1 MNPDALIA
9 GMGEYASLAVVVG
22 AVIAGLMIVLAIADA
37 VGGPAKRKKKRLDGL
52 SERLRSGAEAPQAAA
67 VQFRRDTKYSRF
79 KVVDSAIRQLIP
91 RPEKL
96 RVRLSRTGY
105 RFTLGK
111 YAAINIMLFIATTL
125 GILFWFQL
133 SPLLTVFIAL
143 SVGIGLPHYVVGMM
157 VGRRQKKFLN
167 LFPEGIDLMV
177 RGLKSGLPISETI
190 VSVGREM
197 KDPVGTEFRQ
207 IAEAVRLG
215 ETPEQAVW
223 QAVER
228 TGLYELNFFVT
239 ALSVQRETG
248 GNLTETLE
256 NLSDVLRKRRQMKLK
271 VKAMSS
277 EARASAMIIG
287 SLPFVMF
294 GILYMVNSGYVMKL
308 FIDPRGMVMLAAGL
322 MLMGLGIVV
331 MIKMVRFE
339 I

>member
-1 MNPDALIA
+1 MNPDTLIA
-9 GMGEYASLAVVVG
+9 GMGDYGSLAVVIG
-22 AVIAGLMIVLAIADA
+22 AVVAGLMLFFAVADA
-37 VGGPAKRKKKRLDGL
+37 VGGPTKRKRQRLDGL
-52 SERLRSGAEAPQAAA
+52 SERLKRGAEAPQAAA
-67 VQFRRDTKYSRF
+67 VQLRRDTTYSRI
-79 KVVDSAIRQLIP
+79 KVIDQVIRQLVP
-91 RPEKL
+91 RPEKM
-96 RVRLSRTGY
+96 RTRLSRTGQDVS
-105 RFTLGK
+105 LAK
-111 YAAINIMLFIATTL
+111 YAAINISLFAAMALGMLFWL
-125 GILFWFQL
+125 QL
-133 SPLLTVFIAL
+133 SPLLALFVAL
-143 SVGIGLPHYVVGMM
+143 SVGVGLPHYM
-157 VGRRQKKFLN
+157 VGVLVARRQKKFLN

-177 RGLKSGLPISETI
+177 RGLKSGLPITETI

-197 KDPVGTEFRQ
+197 KDPVGSEFRL

-215 ETPEQAVW
+215 ETPERAVL

-256 NLSDVLRKRRQMKLK
+256 NLADVLRKRRQMKLK

-308 FIDPRGMVMLAAGL
+308 FIDPRGLVMLAGGL
-322 MLMGLGIVV
+322 MLMGIGVAV
-331 MIKMVRFE
+331 MVKMVRFE
-339 I
+339 V